1 MTSWAN
7 NLLPS
12 SELDSTEAFEKT
24 VVVSGALPVAADV
37 RKVAVVSSLVIGLVI
52 ELSASDA
59 VGVAGA
65 GVARTLLVVLFD
77 ALGGNVRTVI
87 SSAGNK
93 LADKFVRAAAG
104 TLVGRFLGRLLWDLV
119 ERAVLGKERG
129 GSRDPQLQ
137 LDLSLRLLK

>member
-24 VVVSGALPVAADV
+24 VVVSGALPVADV

-52 ELSASDA
+52 ELGASDA

-129 GSRDPQLQ
+129 GRRDPQLQ

>member
-1 MTSWAN
+1 M
-7 NLLPS
+7 LPS
-12 SELDSTEAFEKT
+12 SELDSTEALEKT
-24 VVVSGALPVAADV
+24 VVVSGTLPVADV
-37 RKVAVVSSLVIGLVI
+37 RKVAVVSSPLIGLVTS
-52 ELSASDA
+52 EA

-65 GVARTLLVVLFD
+65 GVVRTLLVVLFD

-93 LADKFVRAAAG
+93 LADKFVRAAPG

-119 ERAVLGKERG
+119 DRAFLGKERG

-137 LDLSLRLLK
+137 LDLRLRLLK

>member
-1 MTSWAN
+1 M
-7 NLLPS
+7 
-12 SELDSTEAFEKT
+12 DSTEAFEKT
-24 VVVSGALPVAADV
+24 VVVSGALPAADV

-52 ELSASDA
+52 ELGASAA
-59 VGVAGA
+59 VG
-65 GVARTLLVVLFD
+65 
-77 ALGGNVRTVI
+77 N

>member
-1 MTSWAN
+1 M
-7 NLLPS
+7 
-12 SELDSTEAFEKT
+12 
-24 VVVSGALPVAADV
+24 
-37 RKVAVVSSLVIGLVI
+37 IGLVI

-129 GSRDPQLQ
+129 GRRDPQLQ

>member
-1 MTSWAN
+1 M
-7 NLLPS
+7 LPS
-12 SELDSTEAFEKT
+12 SQLDSTEAFEKI
-24 VVVSGALPVAADV
+24 VVESGALPAADV

-52 ELSASDA
+52 ELSASDT

-93 LADKFVRAAAG
+93 LADKFVRAAPG
-104 TLVGRFLGRLLWDLV
+104 TLVGKFLGRLL
-119 ERAVLGKERG
+119 
-129 GSRDPQLQ
+129 
-137 LDLSLRLLK
+137 

>member
-1 MTSWAN
+1 M
-7 NLLPS
+7 LPS
-12 SELDSTEAFEKT
+12 SELDSTEALEKT
-24 VVVSGALPVAADV
+24 VVVSGTLPVADV
-37 RKVAVVSSLVIGLVI
+37 RKVAVVSSPLIGLVTS
-52 ELSASDA
+52 EA

-93 LADKFVRAAAG
+93 LADKFVRAAPG

-119 ERAVLGKERG
+119 DRAFLGKERG

-137 LDLSLRLLK
+137 LDLRLRLLK

>member
-1 MTSWAN
+1 M
-7 NLLPS
+7 LPS
-12 SELDSTEAFEKT
+12 SELDSTEALEKT
-24 VVVSGALPVAADV
+24 VVVSGAFPAADV
-37 RKVAVVSSLVIGLVI
+37 RIVAVVSSPLIGLVTS
-52 ELSASDA
+52 EA

-93 LADKFVRAAAG
+93 LADKFVRAAPG

-119 ERAVLGKERG
+119 DRAFLGKERG

-137 LDLSLRLLK
+137 LDLRLRLLK